1 VGAVDSKCTNIDP
14 RDLGEGEAARVDSK
28 CTNFDLRESKAAEGK
43 IPAVEGP
50 RSVPGRRSSCEP
62 FEQRI
67 REKLAQGL
75 SAQRIY
81 QDLRVEC
88 GYRASYQAVKR
99 YVRKLQEKEPVRVWR
114 MESQPG
120 EEAQVDFGLG
130 APIQIGGGKTRRTWV
145 LRMVLSYSRKAYS
158 EAVLAQDTETF
169 LRVLENGFRE
179 LGGVPQLL
187 NLDNLKAAV
196 LQADWFDPQ
205 LNPKFAEFCRH
216 YAIHVMPCRPRQPE
230 HKGKVERGV
239 GYVKNNALKGR
250 RFASL
255 AEQNLH
261 LAQWEKTVADQ
272 RIHGTTRKQVSA
284 LFAEEKAHLQPL
296 PAMLF
301 PCYQEAQRTVHRDSY
316 VEVARAFYEVPPEY
330 IGRQMW
336 VRWDSRCVR
345 VLDGKLQQ
353 VAMHVRLEAGK
364 FSRSLGCAGLSRPVR
379 GSCVYW
385 EQRAALFGEHCRRWA
400 RGMFEQRGPQ
410 GLRSVMALC
419 ELSKKHSAGAMERA
433 CRSAIERGLWRYKD
447 VRRLI
452 ETPQGSEPMLPF
464 LETHPLIRDLDHY
477 AQFLAQFE

>member
-1 VGAVDSKCTNIDP
+1 
-14 RDLGEGEAARVDSK
+14 
-28 CTNFDLRESKAAEGK
+28 
-43 IPAVEGP
+43 
-50 RSVPGRRSSCEP
+50 
-62 FEQRI
+62 
-67 REKLAQGL
+67 
-75 SAQRIY
+75 
-81 QDLRVEC
+81 
-88 GYRASYQAVKR
+88 
-99 YVRKLQEKEPVRVWR
+99 

-120 EEAQVDFGLG
+120 EEAQVDFGSG
-130 APIQIGGGKTRRTWV
+130 APIQIGRGKTRRTWV